1 MQNLPQTE
9 SYNMFRLPVCPHCK
23 TVYYYN
29 EVIKNNEKIST
40 CYNCKGRFRKSKV
53 KGYLILFLIIA
64 VVTVAVNILIINF
77 CRDILAALIPVFIFS
92 IIMAILGFLISPFFV
107 KYVPVGEVKKTENT
121 TIDREKVNGK
131 IKRSVKNRLRKENSE
146 SK

>member
-1 MQNLPQTE
+1 
-9 SYNMFRLPVCPHCK
+9 
-23 TVYYYN
+23 
-29 EVIKNNEKIST
+29 
-40 CYNCKGRFRKSKV
+40 
-53 KGYLILFLIIA
+53 
-64 VVTVAVNILIINF
+64 
-77 CRDILAALIPVFIFS
+77 
-92 IIMAILGFLISPFFV
+92 MAILGFLISPFFV

>member
-1 MQNLPQTE
+1 M
-9 SYNMFRLPVCPHCK
+9 
-23 TVYYYN
+23 
-29 EVIKNNEKIST
+29 
-40 CYNCKGRFRKSKV
+40 
-53 KGYLILFLIIA
+53 IIA
-64 VVTVAVNILIINF
+64 VVTVTVNILIINF

-107 KYVPVGEVKKTENT
+107 KYVPVGEIKKTENT